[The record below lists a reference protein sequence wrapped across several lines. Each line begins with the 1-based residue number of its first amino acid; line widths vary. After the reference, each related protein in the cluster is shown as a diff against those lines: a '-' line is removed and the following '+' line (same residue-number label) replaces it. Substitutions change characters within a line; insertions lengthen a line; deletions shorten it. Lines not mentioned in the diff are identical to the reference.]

1 MILQYNQPRV
11 GMMRPNVRPASR
23 AAGMEQVNPVSSSAA
38 KRLLSCAL
46 GFSAV
51 MALLVACGAPRA
63 TPSRVPPTQAALSIP
78 RATTVPTSTPAPA
91 VPDPTRVLF
100 VGNSLTFVNDLPKV
114 FAELA
119 WTAGHSVEVEMSAQ
133 GGQTLANHATSP
145 STLEKITDQSWNFVV
160 LQEQSKIPA
169 IAALRSEQM
178 VPAVRL
184 LDGKITENGAGTVLF
199 LTWAG
204 RDGLPGAGYE
214 DYAAM
219 QAGIEA
225 GYLEVA
231 GEIGA
236 LVAPAGVAWQ
246 RALEGDPR
254 LELWQRDGIHP
265 SPEGTYLAAC
275 VFYATLLGQS
285 PEGASYLAGLPEET
299 ARFLQSVAAET
310 VLGDPE
316 RWNMP

>member
-1 MILQYNQPRV
+1 VNRV
-11 GMMRPNVRPASR
+11 SLSAVR
-23 AAGMEQVNPVSSSAA
+23 
-38 KRLLSCAL
+38 KLLSCVL

-51 MALLVACGAPRA
+51 MALMVACGAPQA
-63 TPSRVPPTQAALSIP
+63 TPTQVPPIETAPVIPNATAA
-78 RATTVPTSTPAPA
+78 
-91 VPDPTRVLF
+91 PTRVLF
-100 VGNSLTFVNDLPKV
+100 VGNSLTFVNDLPEI

-119 WTAGHSVEVEMSAQ
+119 ESGGHSVEVGMSAQ
-133 GGQTLANHATSP
+133 GGQTLAGHAASP
-145 STLEKITDQSWNFVV
+145 STHEKITGQGWNFVV

-169 IAALRSEQM
+169 IAAQRSEQM

-184 LDGKITENGAGTVLF
+184 LDGKITENGAGTVLYM
-199 LTWAG
+199 TWAS
-204 RDGLPGAGYE
+204 RDGLPGAGFE

-236 LVAPAGVAWQ
+236 MVAPAGAAWR
-246 RALEGDPR
+246 RAMER
-254 LELWQRDGIHP
+254 KAELELWQRDGIHP

-275 VFYATLLGQS
+275 VFYATLLGTS
-285 PEGASYLAGLPEET
+285 PEGASYLDGLPEET

-310 VLGDPE
+310 VLGDSE

>member
-1 MILQYNQPRV
+1 
-11 GMMRPNVRPASR
+11 MRPIVRPAAR
-23 AAGMEQVNPVSSSAA
+23 ATGMEQMNRMSSSTA
-38 KRLLSCAL
+38 KKLLSCVL

-51 MALLVACGAPRA
+51 MALLVACATPQA
-63 TPSRVPPTQAALSIP
+63 TPSRVPPTETVSVIP
-78 RATTVPTSTPAPA
+78 SPTAVPTSTPVPA
-91 VPDPTRVLF
+91 VSGPTRVLF
-100 VGNSLTFVNDLPKV
+100 IGNSLTFVNDLPEV

-119 WTAGHSVEVEMSAQ
+119 RSGGHSVEVDMSAQ
-133 GGQTLANHATSP
+133 GGQTLADHATSP
-145 STLEKITDQSWNFVV
+145 STLKKITDQRWNFVV

-169 IAALRSEQM
+169 IAEQHSQQM

-184 LDGKITENGAGTVLF
+184 LDGKIGEIGAYTMLF
-199 LTWAG
+199 MTWAG
-204 RDGLPGAGYE
+204 RDGLPGAGFE

-219 QAGIEA
+219 QAGIET

-236 LVAPAGVAWQ
+236 MVAPAGAAWQ
-246 RALEGDPR
+246 RALEGDPQ

-299 ARFLQSVAAET
+299 ARFLQAVAAET
-310 VLGDPE
+310 VLRDPA